1 MKRFNLSEWALG
13 HRTLV
18 LYAMLVLALAGV
30 VSYTRLGQSEDP
42 PYTFKVMVV
51 RTGWPGATARQVEE
65 QITDRIERK
74 LQETPNLD
82 VITSYSRAGESFVFF
97 RVKDS
102 APTAAVPEAWY
113 EVRKKVGD
121 IRSSLPAGITGP
133 SFNDEFGD
141 VYGNIYA
148 LVGDGFSYADL
159 KRYADRIRAQLLR
172 VPDVAK
178 VDFFGEQEEKVF
190 IDLSNTKLATLG
202 VDVQT
207 IVNALATQ
215 NAVAP
220 AGAFETASDRIY
232 LRTTGDFDSIEA
244 IRETTIRAN
253 GRLFRLGD
261 IARVQRGYADPPQP
275 KMRVQG
281 REALGIGVSMVKG
294 GDIIALGRDL
304 DHAVERLRR
313 DLPVGLELVQ
323 VTSQPQAVQRSV
335 NEFVR
340 SLAEAVLIVLA
351 VSLVSLGFRTGIV
364 VALTIPLVLAATFL
378 FMRLGDIGLHKIS
391 LGALILSLGLL
402 VDDAIIAVEMMAT
415 KMEQGWD
422 RLRAAG
428 FAYTSTAM
436 PMLSGT
442 LVTVAGF
449 LPIATA
455 ASSTGEYTR
464 SIFQVTAIALAVS
477 WVAAVVFVP
486 YLGYQLLPDRAHGA
500 AQPSRLRRLMARL
513 AARFAPR
520 LAARLAPAAPRE
532 LPPGVDRE
540 HAIYAT
546 PFYRRLRRVIG
557 WCVAH
562 RRTVLVATAALFV
575 LSLLAFRFV
584 PQQFFPDSSR
594 PELMVDLR
602 LPQGSSFAA
611 TEAAVKRF
619 EQTLD
624 GEPGI
629 ESYVS
634 YVGQGSPR
642 FYLPLDQQL
651 AHANFAQFVILTK
664 GAREREALR
673 ARLIAL
679 FDRDYQGLRANIT
692 RLENGPPV
700 GFPIQFRVS
709 GEDIPTV
716 RRYAERVA
724 ERVRENPN
732 ASNVQFDWD
741 EKAKVIRV
749 EIDQEKVRLLGLS
762 SQDLSTFLNTS
773 LNGLNVTHYRE
784 RDKLIE
790 VLMRGATDERAKLS
804 YLQDLAVP
812 VRAPGEGK
820 AAPGAAKS
828 VPLSQIAT
836 ISYGFEDGIVWRR
849 NRLPTVTVR
858 ANVYG
863 AVQAPVVAAQIEP
876 TLAAIKASL
885 PPGYSLETGGAVEES
900 ARGQK
905 SVAAGI
911 ALFLLVVLTVLIVQ
925 LQSFARV
932 TMVLLTAPLGLIGVT
947 AFMLAFG
954 QPFGF
959 VAMLGTIALS
969 GMIMRNSVILVDQ
982 IDQDIR
988 TGHAPWEAVVEATVR
1003 RFRPIVLTAA
1013 AAVLAMIPLTRSAF
1027 FGPMAVAIMGG
1038 LVVATALTV
1047 LFLPALYAAWFRVRA
1062 PERMRSPKRTAAA
1075 PAPAP
1080 ARASRH
1086 MIEGTA

>member
-1 MKRFNLSEWALG
+1 MKHFNLSEWALAHG
-13 HRTLV
+13 TVV
-18 LYAMLVLALAGV
+18 LYAMLVLALFGV
-30 VSYTRLGQSEDP
+30 LAYTKLGQSEDP
-42 PYTFKVMVV
+42 PFTFKVMVV
-51 RTGWPGATARQVEE
+51 RTGWPGATAREVEE
-65 QITDRIERK
+65 QITDKIERK
-74 LQETPNLD
+74 LQEAPNID
-82 VITSYSRAGESFVFF
+82 VIRSYSKPGESFLFF
-97 RVKDS
+97 QMKDS
-102 APTAAVPEAWY
+102 APPSAVRDTWY

-121 IRSSLPAGITGP
+121 IRNTLPAGITGP

-148 LVGDGFSYADL
+148 LAGDGFSYADL
-159 KRYADRIRAQLLR
+159 KKYADRIRAQLLR

-178 VDFFGEQEEKVF
+178 VDYFGEQEEKVF
-190 IDLSNTKLATLG
+190 IELSNTKLATLG

-207 IVNALATQ
+207 IVSALATQ
-215 NAVAP
+215 NAIAP
-220 AGAFETASDRIY
+220 AGAFETPSDKIY
-232 LRTTGDFDSIEA
+232 LRTTGDFDSVEA

-275 KMRVQG
+275 KMRFQG
-281 REALGIGVSMVKG
+281 KEALGIGVSMVKG
-294 GDIIALGRDL
+294 GDIIELGANL
-304 DHAVERLRR
+304 DGAIERLRR
-313 DLPVGLELVQ
+313 DLPVGLELAQ

-340 SLAEAVLIVLA
+340 SLAEAVIIVLA

-378 FMRLGDIGLHKIS
+378 FMRIGDIGLHKIS
-391 LGALILSLGLL
+391 LGALILALGLL

-422 RLRAAG
+422 RLRAAS

-486 YLGYQLLPDRAHGA
+486 YLGYKLLPDLAHGA
-500 AQPSRLRRLMARL
+500 AKPSWWRRLAGRIV
-513 AARFAPR
+513 PR
-520 LAARLAPAAPRE
+520 LARAPARD
-532 LPPGVDRE
+532 LPPAEVERE
-540 HAIYAT
+540 HAVYQT
-546 PFYRRLRRVIG
+546 RFYRRLRGVIA

-562 RRTVLVATAALFV
+562 RKTVLVATAALFLASV
-575 LSLLAFRFV
+575 AAFRFV
-584 PQQFFPDSSR
+584 PQQFFPASSR
-594 PELMVDLR
+594 PELLVDLR

-611 TEAAVKRF
+611 SESVVKRF
-619 EQTLD
+619 ERTL
-624 GEPGI
+624 EEEQGI

-651 AHANFAQFVILTK
+651 ANVNFAQFVILTK
-664 GAREREALR
+664 GIKEREALR
-673 ARLIAL
+673 TRLIQL
-679 FDRDYQGLRANIT
+679 FDRDDQGLRANIT

-700 GFPIQFRVS
+700 GFPVQFRVS
-709 GEDIPTV
+709 GEEIPTV
-716 RRYAERVA
+716 RRHAERVA
-724 ERVRENPN
+724 EVMRENPHV
-732 ASNVQFDWD
+732 SNVQFDWD
-741 EKAKVIRV
+741 EKAKVIKV

-762 SQDLSTFLNTS
+762 SQELSTFLNTS
-773 LNGLNVTHYRE
+773 LNGLTVTHYRE

-790 VLMRGATDERAKLS
+790 VLMRGAIDERAKLS

-812 VRAPGEGK
+812 TRSG
-820 AAPGAAKS
+820 KS

-849 NRLPTVTVR
+849 NRLPTITVR

-863 AVQAPVVAAQIEP
+863 NVQAPVVTAQIEP
-876 TLAAIKASL
+876 KLAAIKASL
-885 PPGYSLETGGAVEES
+885 PPGYLLETGGAVED
-900 ARGQK
+900 AAKGQK
-905 SVAAGI
+905 SVAAGFP
-911 ALFLLVVLTVLIVQ
+911 LLLLVVLTVLVVQ
-925 LQSFARV
+925 LQSFSRV
-932 TMVLLTAPLGLIGVT
+932 AMVVLTAPLGLIGVT
-947 AFMLAFG
+947 AFMLLFN

-988 TGHAPWEAVVEATVR
+988 AGHAPWEAVVEATVR

-1038 LVVATALTV
+1038 LIVATALTV
-1047 LFLPALYAAWFRVRA
+1047 LFLPALYAAWFRVTLPSRA
-1062 PERMRSPKRTAAA
+1062 PAQRPAAA
-1075 PAPAP
+1075 TPPAPGVAP
-1080 ARASRH
+1080 Q

>member
-1 MKRFNLSEWALG
+1 
-13 HRTLV
+13 
-18 LYAMLVLALAGV
+18 MLVLAVFGIL
-30 VSYTRLGQSEDP
+30 SYTKLGQSEDP
-42 PYTFKVMVV
+42 PFTFKVKVI

-65 QITDRIERK
+65 QITDKIEKK
-74 LQETPNLD
+74 LQEAPNVD
-82 VITSYSRAGESFVFF
+82 VIQSYSKPGESLVFF
-97 RVKDS
+97 RMKDS
-102 APTAAVPEAWY
+102 APPSAVPETWY
-113 EVRKKVGD
+113 QVRKKVGD
-121 IRSSLPAGITGP
+121 IRNTLPAGITGP

-141 VYGNIYA
+141 VYGNVYA
-148 LVGDGFSYADL
+148 LTGEGFSYADL
-159 KRYADRIRAQLLR
+159 KKYADRIRSELLR

-178 VDFFGEQEEKVF
+178 VEFFGEQDEKVY
-190 IDLSNTKLATLG
+190 IELSNTRLATLG
-202 VDVQT
+202 VDAAT

-215 NAVAP
+215 NAIAP
-220 AGAFETASDRIY
+220 AGAFETPSDKIY
-232 LRTTGDFDSIEA
+232 LRTTGDFDSVDA
-244 IRETTIRAN
+244 VRETTIRAS

-275 KMRVQG
+275 KMRFQG
-281 REALGIGVSMVKG
+281 REAFGIGVAMVKG
-294 GDIIALGRDL
+294 GDIIELGANL
-304 DHAVERLRR
+304 DREVDRLRKE
-313 DLPVGLELVQ
+313 LPVGLELAQ

-340 SLAEAVLIVLA
+340 SLAEAVIIVLA
-351 VSLVSLGFRTGIV
+351 VSLLSLGWRTGIV

-378 FMRLGDIGLHKIS
+378 FMRFGDIGLHKIS

-422 RLRAAG
+422 RLRAAS

-442 LVTVAGF
+442 LITVAGF

-455 ASSTGEYTR
+455 ASTTGEYTR

-486 YLGYQLLPDRAHGA
+486 YLGYKLLPDLAHRAA
-500 AQPSRLRRLMARL
+500 KPSWFRRLLRRS
-513 AARFAPR
+513 API
-520 LAARLAPAAPRE
+520 PAAPRE
-532 LPPGVDRE
+532 HGE
-540 HAIYAT
+540 GAIYRT
-546 PFYRRLRRVIG
+546 PFYNRLRSVIH

-562 RRTVLVATAALFV
+562 RTTVLVATIALFAA
-575 LSLLAFRFV
+575 SLLAFRFV
-584 PQQFFPDSSR
+584 PQQFFPASSR
-594 PELMVDLR
+594 PELLVDLR
-602 LPQGSSFAA
+602 LAQGSSFAA
-611 TEAAVKRF
+611 TESLVKRF
-619 EQTLD
+619 EQTLEQET
-624 GEPGI
+624 GV

-634 YVGQGSPR
+634 YVGQGTPR

-664 GAREREALR
+664 GSADRERIR
-673 ARLIAL
+673 ARLIER
-679 FDRDYQGLRANIT
+679 FERDFQGVRANIA

-700 GFPIQFRVS
+700 GYPVQFRVS

-724 ERVRENPN
+724 ERMRENPHV
-732 ASNVQFDWD
+732 SNVHFDWD
-741 EKAKVIRV
+741 EKAKVIKV
-749 EIDQEKVRLLGLS
+749 DIDQEKVRLLGLS

-773 LNGLNVTHYRE
+773 LNGLTVTYYRE

-790 VLMRGATDERAKLS
+790 VLMRGAVDERAKLS
-804 YLQDLAVP
+804 YLQDLALP
-812 VRAPGEGK
+812 TRSG
-820 AAPGAAKS
+820 KS

-849 NRLPTVTVR
+849 NRLPTITVR

-863 AVQAPVVAAQIEP
+863 AIQAPAVTAQIEP
-876 TLAAIKASL
+876 ALAAIKASL
-885 PPGYSLETGGAVEES
+885 PPGYRVETGGAVEDS
-900 ARGQK
+900 VRGQK
-905 SVAAGI
+905 SVAAGFP
-911 ALFLLVVLTVLIVQ
+911 LFILVVLTVLMIQ
-925 LQSFARV
+925 LQSFSRV
-932 TMVLLTAPLGLIGVT
+932 AMVVLTAPLGLIGVT
-947 AFMLAFG
+947 AFMLLFN

-988 TGHAPWEAVVEATVR
+988 AGHAPWVAVVEATVR

-1038 LVVATALTV
+1038 LVVATALTL
-1047 LFLPALYAAWFRVRA
+1047 LFLPALYAAWFRVKVPARA
-1062 PERMRSPKRTAAA
+1062 PAKR
-1075 PAPAP
+1075 PAPAAQAAP
-1080 ARASRH
+1080 RVPPH

>member
-1 MKRFNLSEWALG
+1 MKRFNLSEWALA

-18 LYAMLVLALAGV
+18 LYAMLVLAVFGV
-30 VSYTRLGQSEDP
+30 VSYTKLGQSEDP
-42 PYTFKVMVV
+42 PFTFKVMVI

-65 QITDRIERK
+65 QITDKIERK
-74 LQETPNLD
+74 LQEAPNVD
-82 VITSYSRAGESFVFF
+82 VITSYSRPGESFVFF

-102 APTAAVPEAWY
+102 APASAVPDTWY

-121 IRSSLPAGITGP
+121 IRATLPAGITGP

-141 VYGNIYA
+141 VYGNVYA
-148 LVGDGFSYADL
+148 LAGEGFSYADL
-159 KRYADRIRAQLLR
+159 KKYADRIRAQLLR

-190 IDLSNTKLATLG
+190 IELSNTKLATLG
-202 VDVQT
+202 VDVPT

-215 NAVAP
+215 NAIAP
-220 AGAFETASDRIY
+220 AGAFETASDKIY
-232 LRTTGDFDSIEA
+232 LRTTGDFDSVEA

-294 GDIIALGRDL
+294 GDIIELGGNL
-304 DHAVERLRR
+304 DRAVERLRR

-378 FMRLGDIGLHKIS
+378 FMRIGDIGLHKIS

-477 WVAAVVFVP
+477 WVAAVMFVP
-486 YLGYQLLPDRAHGA
+486 YLGYQLLPDRARGTA
-500 AQPSRLRRLMARL
+500 KPSWLRRLV
-513 AARFAPR
+513 ARFAPR
-520 LAARLAPAAPRE
+520 FAPAPPRE

-557 WCVAH
+557 WCVDH
-562 RRTVLVATAALFV
+562 RKTVLVATAALFV
-575 LSLLAFRFV
+575 LSVLAFRFV
-584 PQQFFPDSSR
+584 PQQFFPASSR

-611 TEAAVKRF
+611 TESLVKRF
-619 EQTLD
+619 ERTLD
-624 GEPGI
+624 DEPGI

-664 GAREREALR
+664 GIKEREALR

-700 GFPIQFRVS
+700 GFPVQFRVS

-716 RRYAERVA
+716 RRHAERVA

-732 ASNVQFDWD
+732 VSNVQFDWD
-741 EKAKVIRV
+741 EKAKMIRV

-790 VLMRGATDERAKLS
+790 VLMRGAIDERAKLS
-804 YLQDLAVP
+804 YLQDLAIP
-812 VRAPGEGK
+812 TRSG
-820 AAPGAAKS
+820 KS
-828 VPLSQIAT
+828 VPLSQIAN

-885 PPGYSLETGGAVEES
+885 PPGYSLETGGAVEDS

-911 ALFLLVVLTVLIVQ
+911 PLFLLVVLTVLIVQ

-947 AFMLAFG
+947 AFMLLFN

-1047 LFLPALYAAWFRVRA
+1047 LFLPALYAAWFRVTAPVRA
-1062 PERMRSPKRTAAA
+1062 PAPKRAAAATAAA
-1075 PAPAP
+1075 VRTVP
-1080 ARASRH
+1080 H
-1086 MIEGTA
+1086 MMEGTA